1 MRSRADNQSEKGR
14 EKNRDF
20 FADRFRRG
28 PLRPGRRGESFPVVK
43 PDGLWKSLDACSE
56 VNIDPG
62 LQARDAIGI
71 ESERAITSEWR
82 AAVRLELIEVCVPLS
97 KSRTLSYSC
106 ASVRVASADALSCP
120 FRIWLRSSVS
130 SRTAGAD

>member
-20 FADRFRRG
+20 FTDRFRRG

-62 LQARDAIGI
+62 LQARAAIGI
-71 ESERAITSEWR
+71 ESEG
-82 AAVRLELIEVCVPLS
+82 
-97 KSRTLSYSC
+97 
-106 ASVRVASADALSCP
+106 
-120 FRIWLRSSVS
+120 RSLPN
-130 SRTAGAD
+130 GAPQ

>member
-14 EKNRDF
+14 EKNGDF
-20 FADRFRRG
+20 FTERFRRD

-43 PDGLWKSLDACSE
+43 PDGLWKALDACSE

-71 ESERAITSEWR
+71 ESEG
-82 AAVRLELIEVCVPLS
+82 
-97 KSRTLSYSC
+97 
-106 ASVRVASADALSCP
+106 
-120 FRIWLRSSVS
+120 RSLPN
-130 SRTAGAD
+130 GAPQ